1 MKAAIT
7 LLMMSGCVVVG
18 CGKKEQE
25 EPKPAAAAV
34 VAADSVGVAECDDY
48 LKKIDQCV
56 VTNPAQKAAMEQTKT
71 QMVAMFKSMA
81 TAPGGKEKLKAD
93 CVDHL
98 KLLPPSCA
106 K

>member
-1 MKAAIT
+1 MIA
-7 LLMMSGCVVVG
+7 LVVLGSCLVVG

-34 VAADSVGVAECDDY
+34 VAADPNSVGVAECDDY
-48 LKKIDQCV
+48 FKKIDQCV
-56 VTNPAQKAAMEQTKT
+56 VANPAQKAAMEQTKT
-71 QMVAMFKSMA
+71 QMIAMFKSMA

-93 CVDHL
+93 CLDHL
-98 KLLPPSCA
+98 QRLPPNCS